1 MKTQQIKQDAYPYN
15 FVTCSQAQTLASSME
30 SGNHNNSLWTVSN
43 TNSKYSDTYGSSWR
57 SKAYGTKSTSESILL
72 STGASEAF
80 CKQGIYDLA
89 GNLDEWTLEYTS
101 FTSSH
106 CTSFVYKFRVFIKKL
121 RFI

>member
-1 MKTQQIKQDAYPYN
+1 MNSKNTVKSWNNDCSVGYN
-15 FVTCSQAQTLASSME
+15 YTTIASSME

-72 STGASEAF
+72 STGASETF

-101 FTSSH
+101 FTSSP